1 MLNQLTDLH
10 LVQKRMSTN
19 RISISLNR
27 FDVHRGRKKRPRA
40 PFRPIFPAG
49 IYPEPLERVLV
60 PFLETSYCG
69 ASEHTVGVWSDDGL
83 YPFWVYA
90 MAQHTG
96 MRKTPKA
103 YRYAIFASQGYATLY
118 ISTVLYCMYITVH
131 SRYTVQTYLYSTVLY
146 L

>member
-1 MLNQLTDLH
+1 MNFDLIKSFRCASRA
-10 LVQKRMSTN
+10 QKTP
-19 RISISLNR
+19 
-27 FDVHRGRKKRPRA
+27 PRA
-40 PFRPIFPAG
+40 FQAHFSGCDLSGTIGF
-49 IYPEPLERVLV
+49 ERVLV

-103 YRYAIFASQGYATLY
+103 YYRYAIFASQGYATLY